1 MALPQW
7 PQRRPSSPR
16 SHQLLSLTSD
26 CFQPS
31 SGGAEPLW
39 LPSSGGGAQL
49 SCSISAPQYLAMPC
63 AASPGR
69 YRGCS
74 SGSSS
79 IGGSSSIV
87 EVEQSGEALLLD
99 STLNMEDQ
107 QQLLDHHHHQQQQEV
122 QKHEQ
127 EQVQQQEEHK
137 EQEQQEQAQEEQKEE
152 QEQQS
157 QLLSLPCTALLPALP
172 AAVTSLLAVDR
183 CGASAL
189 GTVVQAHRGLAAAL
203 SRLALLEQ
211 ALQDKESLLQESR
224 AMVRVCMC

>member
-1 MALPQW
+1 
-7 PQRRPSSPR
+7 
-16 SHQLLSLTSD
+16 
-26 CFQPS
+26 
-31 SGGAEPLW
+31 
-39 LPSSGGGAQL
+39 
-49 SCSISAPQYLAMPC
+49 
-63 AASPGR
+63 
-69 YRGCS
+69 
-74 SGSSS
+74 
-79 IGGSSSIV
+79 
-87 EVEQSGEALLLD
+87 
-99 STLNMEDQ
+99 MEDQ
-107 QQLLDHHHHQQQQEV
+107 QQLLDHHHHHQQQEV

-127 EQVQQQEEHK
+127 EQVQQQEDHK